1 VTHVPDPVRGKHALV
16 RVQLLAP
23 LLIGVLACAPGCSRE
38 PARSASP
45 PSPSSTGPGG
55 AGDGNPQLA
64 AGHAPGDGGP
74 VEFIQEN
81 FAQLYPIFLVRRS
94 MPRGEK
100 SGLWHR
106 RYYGRW
112 VRWTGKVMSFTPNG
126 ITLRAGWQAVTFDVS
141 LWLEADQLPLL
152 SRLNLKK
159 GDKVTFIG
167 KLDSYDDIF
176 QQFYLRNGAL
186 LSEVDPAAPDTTK
199 IPDAGY
205 GG

>member
-1 VTHVPDPVRGKHALV
+1 VTRVPGPLRGKHALV
-16 RVQLLAP
+16 RVQIALFALA
-23 LLIGVLACAPGCSRE
+23 LGCSRE
-38 PARSASP
+38 PTRPQPPAVAATDGRPAHASADL
-45 PSPSSTGPGG
+45 GP
-55 AGDGNPQLA
+55 L
-64 AGHAPGDGGP
+64 
-74 VEFIQEN
+74 EFVGES

-100 SGLWHR
+100 SGLWR
-106 RYYGRW
+106 RKYYGRW

-141 LWLEADQLPLL
+141 LWLEADQIPLL
-152 SRLNLKK
+152 QRLKLKK

-176 QQFYLRNGAL
+176 QQFYLKNGAL
-186 LSEVDPAAPDTTK
+186 LSEVDPSAPDTTK